1 MSVHVP
7 LVLSVA
13 GRWLRREPRLRD
25 GARLALATV
34 LLWARGRGVPL
45 GRRPFVVRAT
55 APNGRRARF
64 ALWDYI
70 DMLVAREV
78 FLDHDYR
85 VPAGLAPRT
94 IADLGAN
101 AGIAVGFFRAMYP
114 GADIVAAEPDPRNL
128 ARLRSNVGGLPR
140 VRVVE
145 AAVAPE
151 AGRSTFYVAPEG
163 WASSLRDRGGG
174 VPCEVECVTLRGLLP
189 GGRADLLKVD
199 IEGGEWPLL
208 AAGALQAA
216 SDCLV
221 GEVHYDGNDEADLR
235 RWLAGFDVTVHREA
249 GTVAS
254 FTAVR
259 RPASSPRP

>member
-1 MSVHVP
+1 VHAP
-7 LVLSVA
+7 LFLSVA
-13 GRWLRREPRLRD
+13 GRWIRHEPRLRD
-25 GARLALATV
+25 GLRLAATTIA
-34 LLWARGRGVPL
+34 LWARGRGAPL
-45 GRRPFVVRAT
+45 GTRPFVVHAT

-78 FLDHDYR
+78 FLDMDYR
-85 VPAGLAPRT
+85 IPDGLEPRT

-101 AGIAVGFFRAMYP
+101 AGIAVRFFRAMYP
-114 GADIVAAEPDPRNL
+114 GAAIVAAEPDPRNL
-128 ARLRSNVGGLPR
+128 ERLRTNVGRLDG
-140 VRVVE
+140 VHVVE

-151 AGRSTFYVAPEG
+151 PGRATFFVAPEG
-163 WASSLRDRGGG
+163 WASSLRDCPGG
-174 VPCEVECVTLRGLLP
+174 VPCEVACVTLDGLLP

-208 AAGALQAA
+208 EAGALQAA

-221 GEVHYDGNDEADLR
+221 GEAHYHGHDEADLR
-235 RWLAGFDVTVHREA
+235 RWLAGFDVTVHRET

-259 RPASSPRP
+259 RPASSAS